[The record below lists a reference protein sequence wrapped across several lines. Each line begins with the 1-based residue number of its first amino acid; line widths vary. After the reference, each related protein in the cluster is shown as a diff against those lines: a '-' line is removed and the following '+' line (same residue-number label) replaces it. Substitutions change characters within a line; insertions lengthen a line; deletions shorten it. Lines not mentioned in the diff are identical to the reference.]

1 MKLLEG
7 AQMLIQRPRYIKFL
21 KKFQDTEFI
30 KVITGVRRSGKT
42 YLMNMFIDELLK
54 KGIHQDQIIH
64 INFENLQYSKL
75 DDYMKLWQ
83 YVHDHE
89 VKGKKNYLFFDEI
102 QNVREWERAINS
114 FRIDM
119 DADIYVTGSN
129 SHLLSGELATLL
141 AGRYVELTV
150 FPISFAEFFN
160 FKKGQPFQENELFD
174 EYLQTGGFPNAIL
187 APDVDFKTTVLQDI
201 FNTIMYR
208 DVALRA
214 NTKNDRAI
222 VAIAEYLMSE
232 IGNPISAN
240 KIAGALQSTGFKTQP
255 KSVISYLDLLEQ
267 AFIFYR
273 ARRYDI
279 RGKKWLQTLSKY
291 YVVDTSL
298 RSIQLKRSSRDNLG
312 HVLENIVF
320 IELLRRGYKVDVGNY
335 DNKEIDFLA
344 RKGDK
349 IEYYQVTLHIPE
361 NSTRETDNLRFIP
374 TGYPKT
380 VLSLDAR
387 DVGQVEGIQI
397 KYVLNWLLES
407 E

>member
-42 YLMNMFIDELLK
+42 YLMNMFINELLR

-160 FKKGQPFQENELFD
+160 FKKVNLSKKMNF
-174 EYLQTGGFPNAIL
+174 
-187 APDVDFKTTVLQDI
+187 
-201 FNTIMYR
+201 
-208 DVALRA
+208 
-214 NTKNDRAI
+214 
-222 VAIAEYLMSE
+222 LMS
-232 IGNPISAN
+232 IY
-240 KIAGALQSTGFKTQP
+240 K
-255 KSVISYLDLLEQ
+255 Q
-267 AFIFYR
+267 A
-273 ARRYDI
+273 
-279 RGKKWLQTLSKY
+279 
-291 YVVDTSL
+291 
-298 RSIQLKRSSRDNLG
+298 
-312 HVLENIVF
+312 
-320 IELLRRGYKVDVGNY
+320 
-335 DNKEIDFLA
+335 DFLM
-344 RKGDK
+344 RSWHLMLISRQLFYK
-349 IEYYQVTLHIPE
+349 IFL
-361 NSTRETDNLRFIP
+361 
-374 TGYPKT
+374 
-380 VLSLDAR
+380 
-387 DVGQVEGIQI
+387 IQ
-397 KYVLNWLLES
+397 
-407 E
+407 